1 VTRPAVWTLYAMLVV
16 IWSSTWVAIK
26 IGLEDVPPLLGA
38 GVRFTLAGAGL
49 LALAA
54 ALRRPLRTDTALAAT
69 LGLLPFALSYGLIY
83 WGEQHIPSGLAAV
96 LFGVMPLYVAFM
108 AATLLHDEPLR
119 ARLLAGI
126 GVAVAGLV
134 VAFGESIALGD
145 EELAALGALACVA
158 APVASAF
165 GNVAIK
171 RRGGGLDAVVLN
183 GWAMLGGGALL
194 LAVSAAGESWGEA
207 ELTARSGGSIAYL
220 AVIGSAVP
228 FVTLTV
234 LLRELPA
241 VTMSFITLL
250 LPFGALAF
258 GAVLYDEAIS
268 APALAGAVLVAL
280 GLLVAQRRP
289 GAVARQPDLN
299 TSERARR
306 TLKRDGSRAA
316 RASARE
322 HP

>member
-1 VTRPAVWTLYAMLVV
+1 
-16 IWSSTWVAIK
+16 
-26 IGLEDVPPLLGA
+26 
-38 GVRFTLAGAGL
+38 
-49 LALAA
+49 
-54 ALRRPLRTDTALAAT
+54 
-69 LGLLPFALSYGLIY
+69 
-83 WGEQHIPSGLAAV
+83 
-96 LFGVMPLYVAFM
+96 
-108 AATLLHDEPLR
+108 
-119 ARLLAGI
+119 
-126 GVAVAGLV
+126 
-134 VAFGESIALGD
+134 
-145 EELAALGALACVA
+145 
-158 APVASAF
+158 
-165 GNVAIK
+165 
-171 RRGGGLDAVVLN
+171 
-183 GWAMLGGGALL
+183 
-194 LAVSAAGESWGEA
+194 
-207 ELTARSGGSIAYL
+207 
-220 AVIGSAVP
+220 VP
-228 FVTLTV
+228 FVAMTV